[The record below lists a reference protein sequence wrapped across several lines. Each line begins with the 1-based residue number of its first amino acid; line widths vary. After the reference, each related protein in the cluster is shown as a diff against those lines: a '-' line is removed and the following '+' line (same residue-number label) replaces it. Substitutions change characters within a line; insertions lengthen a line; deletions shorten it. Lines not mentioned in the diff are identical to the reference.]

1 MGDHSSESRA
11 TSVTSV
17 ITSRPAHLR
26 GRSLGLV
33 FLGGAAGTAL
43 RAAASEVGPPLRGV
57 PVTVLVVNVVGAFL
71 LGLLLQRLHRAGPD
85 DGRRRD
91 LRLLLGTGL
100 LGGFTTYSALAADTA
115 ALLSGGRAG
124 SAVLYAGGT
133 LVLGLAAALLGLRCG
148 GLRSAAR

>member
-1 MGDHSSESRA
+1 M
-11 TSVTSV
+11 
-17 ITSRPAHLR
+17 HLR

-33 FLGGAAGTAL
+33 FVGGAVGTGL
-43 RAAASEVGPPLRGV
+43 RAAASAVGPPLRGV

-115 ALLSGGRAG
+115 ALLSDGRVGG
-124 SAVLYAGGT
+124 AVLYAGGT